1 MTMKQEINLLTNSCC
16 DNLLQ
21 FQSEHSIRE
30 RYNLCEFPEDHL
42 EKMKFATKYGIDE
55 NIVLSPRPE
64 NDVDSSIA
72 LFSEL
77 KDLDRVQANDRRLW
91 VALTHGRFYKYTKER
106 WGYNEAYSK
115 KALIRRFHF
124 EGSSLEARMRNSIS
138 RLWWAAKITYDENR
152 DDPFELTKLLWSKQD
167 LIQNVVERSYGTYE
181 NVVRGILEIY
191 KSNSQLSERELR
203 YLYTGLNAIGGV
215 KILSFLTV
223 DEIKAELKNI
233 ANYKNITLN

>member
-1 MTMKQEINLLTNSCC
+1 MSMKQEIKLLTNNCC

-21 FQSEHSIRE
+21 FQTEPSIRE
-30 RYNLCEFPEDHL
+30 RYNSHKYPEDYL
-42 EKMKFATKYGIDE
+42 EKMDFSTKYGIDE
-55 NIVLSPRPE
+55 DIILSPKPE
-64 NDVDSSIA
+64 HDVESSIA
-72 LFSEL
+72 IFTEL

-91 VALTHGRFYKYTKER
+91 VSLTHGRFYHYTKER
-106 WGYNEAYSK
+106 WAYNKDYSRN
-115 KALIRRFHF
+115 ALIRRFHF

-138 RLWWAAKITYDENR
+138 RLWWAAKITYDENLN
-152 DDPFELTKLLWSKQD
+152 DAFELTKLLWSKQD

-191 KSNSQLSERELR
+191 KENSQLSESELR
-203 YLYTGLNAIGGV
+203 HLYTGLNAIGGV

-223 DEIKAELKNI
+223 NEIKAEIKNI